1 MALVDMSGFERD
13 TIEVNGLKIVTY
25 AMGSGPPLVFLH
37 GAGSFT
43 GFDALRP
50 LAAARRLIIPYH
62 PNYGESGDDPTLDS
76 MDDYVRSYMDL
87 FDAMGLASLDLMG
100 FSLGG
105 WMAAEF
111 AIFQPARI
119 RRLVLVA
126 PAGLV
131 VPEHP
136 APELGAIAPPE
147 LPGYLAH
154 DPAVALRSFPKGP
167 DPEFEAL
174 VGREMA
180 ATGRLLAPNAQGDPK
195 LRRWAH
201 RIACPTLLLWGTEDR
216 MRPAAQAKSWASLL
230 PNATVELVPAAGHLV
245 LDERP
250 ESIKIVEAFLATK
263 P

>member
-111 AIFQPARI
+111 ADLPARPYPSA
-119 RRLVLVA
+119 RPRSACGACRSGA
-126 PAGLV
+126 PGAGTWRN
-131 VPEHP
+131 H
-136 APELGAIAPPE
+136 
-147 LPGYLAH
+147 
-154 DPAVALRSFPKGP
+154 
-167 DPEFEAL
+167 
-174 VGREMA
+174 
-180 ATGRLLAPNAQGDPK
+180 
-195 LRRWAH
+195 
-201 RIACPTLLLWGTEDR
+201 
-216 MRPAAQAKSWASLL
+216 ASRASGLSR
-230 PNATVELVPAAGHLV
+230 A
-245 LDERP
+245 
-250 ESIKIVEAFLATK
+250 
-263 P
+263 